1 MKAMK
6 SKIFINNDKNEY
18 ILEDKFA
25 KSEIIQ
31 TTTCFSIKFLDK
43 YKKKQLNKIRILY
56 SF

>member
-1 MKAMK
+1 MKVMK

-31 TTTCFSIKFLDK
+31 TATGFSIKFLDK
-43 YKKKQLNKIRILY
+43 YKNNN
-56 SF
+56 

>member
-1 MKAMK
+1 MK
-6 SKIFINNDKNEY
+6 SKVFINNDKSEY

-43 YKKKQLNKIRILY
+43 YKNNN
-56 SF
+56 